1 MKPRKLFI
9 IFALMAIVTGVRA
22 GGVYINKNTFP
33 SDNFRN
39 WVSTNCDTDGDGY
52 LTDYELSRVT
62 NLNLGIEHTPMY
74 DLKGME
80 HFTELTIL
88 MCYECALSS
97 LDLSTNTKLRTI
109 DCSGNQLNTLD
120 VSSCPDLRQLK
131 CSYNNLTTLDLSN
144 NPKLTNVQCVNN
156 EIRGAGMDELIANLL
171 TRSGSGYLNAIAP
184 KISSEGNVAT
194 TAQVAAAE
202 AKGWT
207 IRYWTGTSSPT
218 STTADW
224 LDYNG
229 SNGSTQYKLIICG
242 VRVTDDNK
250 DDLSSLNGVTK
261 GTITFDGNSNTL
273 TLKDVDIKAQNMDF
287 LCIDMGER
295 GMTLRVEGTS
305 SIHSNNNNPSICF
318 RDDATIT
325 GPGILA
331 SGNGKNGI
339 IVFDEDYAKT
349 TTLTIDQMFYLE
361 INGYSYGIYNT
372 TADDC
377 VVIKGAET
385 AIRVRGN
392 DGAFCNFRSITLNDG
407 LSVEEPTGAS
417 VSGGDIVDYSGKVV
431 SGLEPV
437 LIACNVAATSEN
449 FPDANFLKWVKGH
462 CDTYRNSVVT
472 YDELAAVNVMDV
484 SSMGIANLKGI
495 EFFTALE
502 VLDCSDNQLTRLD
515 LSNNTA
521 LYVLTCAGNCIK
533 EAAMSELVA
542 SLPKTVD
549 GIFNASAPLISTDE
563 NVLTYQHILDVWRKG
578 WTTCYWSGTDW
589 DNGEYIDIPV
599 KIPTDVKAVNAD
611 ADSDS
616 PFFSLDGQR
625 INGQPTQ
632 KGVYVRNGKKVVI
645 K

>member
-1 MKPRKLFI
+1 MKPRKLFVI
-9 IFALMAIVTGVRA
+9 ISFLAMATGARA
-22 GGVYINKNTFP
+22 GVYINQNTFP

-39 WVSTNCDTDGDGY
+39 WVSNHCDTDGDGY

-62 NLNLGIEHTPMY
+62 TLNLGVEHTPMY

-80 HFTELTIL
+80 YFTELTTL
-88 MCYECALSS
+88 MCYGCALSS
-97 LDLSTNTKLRTI
+97 LDLSKNTKLKTI
-109 DCSGNQLNTLD
+109 DCSINQLTTLD

-144 NPKLTNVQCVNN
+144 NPKLTNVQFINN
-156 EIRGAGMDELIANLL
+156 EIRGAGMDKLIAKLQ
-171 TRSGSGYLNAIAP
+171 TKSGSCYLNAIAP

-305 SIHSNNNNPSICF
+305 TIHSNNNYPSICF

-325 GPGILA
+325 GPGIL
-331 SGNGKNGI
+331 GVVNGKNGVV
-339 IVFDEDYAKT
+339 VFDEDYAKT
-349 TTLTIDQMFYLE
+349 TTLTIDQLFYLE
-361 INGYSYGIYNT
+361 AHGNSYGIYNT
-372 TADDC
+372 SADDC

-407 LSVEEPTGAS
+407 LSVEEPTGAL

-449 FPDANFLKWVKGH
+449 FPDANFLQWVKGH
-462 CDTYRNSVVT
+462 CDTFRNYVVT

-521 LYVLTCAGNCIK
+521 LNELTCAGNCIK